1 MCAGR
6 AAPSSTSRPSAR
18 STPSPGWG
26 VYTAAKAGLL
36 KFSHALHTELRPHGV
51 KVTCVIPSWG
61 RTAFNRAADISGAA
75 EDAALAEK
83 CIAPAELGAIVRG
96 ILEQPDH
103 LTVPEVT
110 VQPMVQD
117 ICPM

>member
-1 MCAGR
+1 MKRRIVQAL
-6 AAPSSTSRPSAR
+6 
-18 STPSPGWG
+18 
-26 VYTAAKAGLL
+26 AGLL
-36 KFSHALHTELRPHGV
+36 VLSFA
-51 KVTCVIPSWG
+51 C
-61 RTAFNRAADISGAA
+61 RAAA